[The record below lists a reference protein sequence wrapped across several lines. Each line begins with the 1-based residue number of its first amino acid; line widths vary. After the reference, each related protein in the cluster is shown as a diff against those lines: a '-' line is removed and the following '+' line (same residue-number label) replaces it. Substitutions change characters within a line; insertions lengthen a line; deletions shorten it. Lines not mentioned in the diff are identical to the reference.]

1 MCEEFDLTK
10 ELYLKKIVFVL
21 KNIVK
26 NFKKILKDT

>member
-26 NFKKILKDT
+26 NLKKILKDT